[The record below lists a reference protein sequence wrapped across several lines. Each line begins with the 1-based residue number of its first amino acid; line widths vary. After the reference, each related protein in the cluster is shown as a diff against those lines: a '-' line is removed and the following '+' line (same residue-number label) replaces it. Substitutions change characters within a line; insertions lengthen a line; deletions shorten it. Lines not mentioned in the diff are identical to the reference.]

1 MLNLTDAELKEMF
14 KNSDMLKNG
23 WSCGWC
29 DTDNPAGREKCMG
42 CDSHFTTSSNLV
54 YDHDLGEYVDLN
66 FH

>member
-1 MLNLTDAELKEMF
+1 MLNLTDFELKEMF

-23 WSCGWC
+23 WACGCC
-29 DTDNPAGREKCMG
+29 DTDNVAGAENCSCCG
-42 CDSHFTTSSNLV
+42 THFSVASNLV